1 MTPCLYSVN
10 NRTKNVAKIYVMII
24 KVNSNPCYRGIMQKC
39 PEAMNGQNETEGA
52 CVYSRDREDKYY
64 KGQARIYS

>member
-1 MTPCLYSVN
+1 
-10 NRTKNVAKIYVMII
+10 MII

-64 KGQARIYS
+64 KGQARPDTKPRHYC